1 MAVAGLVM
9 STAGHMPAHAAE
21 ELLRFTDPQIT
32 ESSGLAWDPDR
43 QLYWTVN
50 DSGDTGRIFGVGLDG
65 QTQGV
70 HEFNAPVQ
78 DVEALARSADGR
90 LYVGD
95 IGDNDAVRENI
106 TVYYFDNP
114 STDGGDGSYRAWDFV
129 YPDGPHD
136 AEAMYLGQ
144 DGRLHIVTKEESGG
158 IYVAPEEPSASGV
171 NELQRIGDASA
182 FVTDAVALP
191 DGAIALRTYSSVE
204 VLVPDLLTP
213 NARAALPFQ
222 PQGETIALH
231 PEDPAWVVV
240 GSEGDN
246 QPLLH
251 VALPTSIEENPPA
264 DAEPPPSPT
273 PQPDPEEQALEEGIR
288 SNRSGTLIA
297 LLLALVAALAA
308 GAHVWRRAGSPED
321 ATKDAGGSERSQP
334 VEDTAVLGRRDP
346 DRGYPIDL
354 APSTSDDLMPRP
366 PQHGQPGAPPPGEQP
381 SNRAVDQSG
390 ARQDFESEHSED
402 DAERTIARPEDW
414 WR

>member
-1 MAVAGLVM
+1 MTVAGLVM
-9 STAGHMPAHAAE
+9 SMAGNMPAHAAE
-21 ELLRFTDPQIT
+21 ELLRFADPQIT
-32 ESSGLAWDPDR
+32 ESSGLAWDPDK

-70 HEFNAPVQ
+70 HEFNVPVQ
-78 DVEALARSADGR
+78 DVEALARDADGR

-136 AEAMYLGQ
+136 AEAMYIGQ
-144 DGRLHIVTKEESGG
+144 DGRLHIVTKEEAGG

-171 NELQRIGDASA
+171 NELERIGDASP

-213 NARAALPFQ
+213 NARGPLPFQ

-231 PEDPAWVVV
+231 PEDPAQVVV
-240 GSEGDN
+240 GSEGAN
-246 QPLLH
+246 QPLLP
-251 VALPTSIEENPPA
+251 VTLPTSIDENPPV

-297 LLLALVAALAA
+297 LLLALVAAIVA
-308 GAHVWRRAGSPED
+308 GVYVWRRAGSPED
-321 ATKDAGGSERSQP
+321 GSKGTDEPQP
-334 VEDTAVLGRRDP
+334 AEDTAVLGRRDP
-346 DRGYPIDL
+346 DRGYPIDP
-354 APSTSDDLMPRP
+354 APPASDDLMPRP
-366 PQHGQPGAPPPGEQP
+366 PRRGQPGAPPPVGQP
-381 SNRAVDQSG
+381 PSRAVDQSG
-390 ARQDFESEHSED
+390 TRQDFEDENAED